1 MSEIRIDEQT
11 AKRLIAHRLRKANLP
26 PVEANDLAMTIVTG
40 LLLATPTEGRP
51 ALKEWKL
58 VPPFPTEQIA
68 VEILQ
73 SKTRCCTSNEF
84 DGNAVHRLWK
94 LIYDRGI
101 ELWRRSRADHA

>member
-11 AKRLIAHRLRKANLP
+11 AKRLIAHRLRKA
-26 PVEANDLAMTIVTG
+26 EANDLARTIVTG

-58 VPPFPTEQIA
+58 VPPFPTEQIT

-73 SKTRCCTSNEF
+73 SKNRCCTSNDF

-101 ELWRRSRADHA
+101 ELWRHSMTDHA